1 MKALLLHYCSQHRK
15 DFCTSRHKQ
24 SSNLLVQFSRVL
36 STQSCSKTWFKWSL
50 EDHGRRKWRVSGTIR
65 PFILRPCFLICFIA
79 YHCIWIFCARHEKT
93 HPPVFTC
100 TGSIS
105 SEWLD
110 VLTCSAQKVLF
121 LISWVVQGNRMLLGF
136 CPLMYLP
143 LALCIKKYG
152 VVYATIFLNCLAL
165 MWKNL
170 SPQNAAPCCG
180 IESGVYLEILFLF
193 EVGIILLQTNFQ
205 HSCIYF
211 YVPLYWSNLMV

>member
-1 MKALLLHYCSQHRK
+1 MKLGRPWKEKVESLWDNQTFY
-15 DFCTSRHKQ
+15 
-24 SSNLLVQFSRVL
+24 
-36 STQSCSKTWFKWSL
+36 SKTMLSHLLYCLSL
-50 EDHGRRKWRVSGTIR
+50 YMD
-65 PFILRPCFLICFIA
+65 
-79 YHCIWIFCARHEKT
+79 FCARHEKT

-100 TGSIS
+100 TGRIS

-110 VLTCSAQKVLF
+110 VLTRSAQKVFF
-121 LISWVVQGNRMLLGF
+121 LISWVVQSNRMLQGF
-136 CPLMYLP
+136 CSLMYLP

-170 SPQNAAPCCG
+170 SLRNAAPCCG
-180 IESGVYLEILFLF
+180 IESGVCLEILFLF

-211 YVPLYWSNLMV
+211 YVPL